1 MLLRDLLR
9 FVVLACV
16 FATPFIGLIVAET
29 MFFPFI
35 TGKNFTFRILVE
47 IMLGAWVLLMFLDA
61 TYRPKFSWI
70 LGAAGT
76 FLCVIALADFL
87 GVNPY
92 RSFWSNYER
101 MEGLVTHVHLFLYFV
116 IAGSVLLTEEI
127 WNWFWRTSLA
137 ASLIVVIYA
146 FTQIAG
152 KTEMHGRV
160 DATFGN
166 STYLAI
172 YMFFHAFIA
181 IFLYFRSS
189 KQKGLHWLYPIT
201 AALNLVILYY
211 TGTRGTILSV
221 VGGVTLTLLLI
232 AFFDKEHKTLKKY
245 AIGSLVGMVVLIAG
259 FIAAKDTAFVKESP
273 TLFRMSTISFTER
286 TVESRF
292 MIWKMSWEG
301 VKERPILGWGQDN
314 FLYVFSKHYD
324 PKMYNQEP
332 WFDRSHNVFF
342 DWMIAGGALGIL
354 SYLSLFAAAI
364 YYLWFSRK
372 HHFTVVER
380 SILTGM
386 FAGYFIHNV
395 FVFDN
400 LTSYIFFFGAL
411 AYIHTLEAPKPEGEK
426 AAVSHKRKKDDAL
439 EPGDF
444 AIAGAVVVAITVGM
458 IYFIN
463 IRNIN
468 ANIALING
476 IRPEGVLVD
485 DGKGGKKI
493 ALADVVSPDRFGTGE
508 AREQIIQLSFQTLD
522 PRVQEP
528 LRKQFYDLANEQ
540 FDIALKDDP
549 DNLRTQ
555 SFAAMFYA
563 RFGQYDKALAHFD
576 KAIELSPKRQSTYLD
591 LSMTYIAMQRYADAE
606 VVAKT
611 AYDLVPENA
620 EAQIAYAVALI
631 YQKKPNEAEAIV
643 GTSSSSFDSRVVN
656 AYGIGGYSDK
666 LIAIINEK
674 IAQGQAVA
682 RDYLS
687 LAGGYAQL
695 GQKQKAIEAVEKGI
709 SLDASL
715 KEQGDQL
722 IRQIQASN

>member
-1 MLLRDLLR
+1 MLLRDILR
-9 FVVLACV
+9 FTVLACF
-16 FATPFIGLIVAET
+16 FATPFICLLVAET

-87 GVNPY
+87 GANPY

-101 MEGLVTHVHLFLYFV
+101 MEGLITHVHLFLYFV

-127 WNWFWRTSLA
+127 WNWFWRTSLG

-189 KQKGLHWLYPIT
+189 KQKGLHWLYPVA

-245 AIGSLVGMVVLIAG
+245 AIGGLVGMVALVAL
-259 FIAAKDTAFVKESP
+259 FITFRQSEFIQSSP
-273 TLFRMSTISFTER
+273 TLSRMAGISLADKT
-286 TVESRF
+286 TNSRF

-301 VKERPILGWGQDN
+301 FKERPVLGWGQDN
-314 FLYVFSKHYD
+314 FLYVFSKHYN
-324 PKMYNQEP
+324 PQMYNQEP

-354 SYLSLFAAAI
+354 SYLSLFGAAI

-386 FAGYFIHNV
+386 LAGYFIHNI

-411 AYIHTLEAPKPEGEK
+411 AYLHTLEAPNPEKEK
-426 AAVSHKRKKDDAL
+426 AVTHKHKKDDAM

-444 AIAGAVVVAITVGM
+444 AIVGAIVVAITVGM

-493 ALADVVSPDRFGTGE
+493 TLADVVSPDRFGTGE

-522 PRVQEP
+522 PRVPEP
-528 LRKQFYDLANEQ
+528 LRQQFYDLANEQ
-540 FDIALKDDP
+540 FDLALKDDP
-549 DNLRTQ
+549 ENLRTQ

-563 RFGQYDKALAHFD
+563 RFGQYDKALTHFE
-576 KAIELSPKRQSTYLD
+576 KAIELSPRRQSTYLD
-591 LSMTYIAMQRYADAE
+591 LSMTYVAMQRYADAE
-606 VVAKT
+606 ATAKI
-611 AYDLVPENA
+611 AYDLVPENG
-620 EAQIAYAVALI
+620 EAKIAYAVALI
-631 YQKKPNEAEAIV
+631 YQKKPNEADAIV
-643 GTSSSSFDSRVVN
+643 GTSSAAFDSRVIN

-666 LIAIINEK
+666 LIAILNEK

>member
-1 MLLRDLLR
+1 
-9 FVVLACV
+9 
-16 FATPFIGLIVAET
+16 
-29 MFFPFI
+29 
-35 TGKNFTFRILVE
+35 
-47 IMLGAWVLLMFLDA
+47 
-61 TYRPKFSWI
+61 
-70 LGAAGT
+70 
-76 FLCVIALADFL
+76 
-87 GVNPY
+87 
-92 RSFWSNYER
+92 
-101 MEGLVTHVHLFLYFV
+101 
-116 IAGSVLLTEEI
+116 
-127 WNWFWRTSLA
+127 
-137 ASLIVVIYA
+137 
-146 FTQIAG
+146 
-152 KTEMHGRV
+152 
-160 DATFGN
+160 
-166 STYLAI
+166 
-172 YMFFHAFIA
+172 
-181 IFLYFRSS
+181 
-189 KQKGLHWLYPIT
+189 
-201 AALNLVILYY
+201 
-211 TGTRGTILSV
+211 
-221 VGGVTLTLLLI
+221 
-232 AFFDKEHKTLKKY
+232 
-245 AIGSLVGMVVLIAG
+245 
-259 FIAAKDTAFVKESP
+259 
-273 TLFRMSTISFTER
+273 
-286 TVESRF
+286 
-292 MIWKMSWEG
+292 
-301 VKERPILGWGQDN
+301 
-314 FLYVFSKHYD
+314 
-324 PKMYNQEP
+324 
-332 WFDRSHNVFF
+332 
-342 DWMIAGGALGIL
+342 
-354 SYLSLFAAAI
+354 
-364 YYLWFSRK
+364 
-372 HHFTVVER
+372 
-380 SILTGM
+380 M